1 MIKKILC
8 IAKQESR
15 TLTSKSSWAVRRRAF
30 RIWQHRPH
38 QVAPNDES
46 MHTCQSCNTEF
57 HGNYCPRCGQSANI
71 GRFSFRT
78 AILLFLDNWGIGN
91 RSFFLTI
98 RDLILRPGYLIRDY
112 VRGRQSAY
120 FPPFQMF
127 FLLATF
133 SLLVEQGL
141 NLQPTHHSSYR
152 EEELPTELVVNGKHI
167 NSEALKKM
175 KQVPDQIRNFNDANP
190 ALFSLLALMILSAP
204 LFLFFRRCPAI
215 PDLRFSEHL
224 IALVYASN
232 TYSIYQIISNLIPLD
247 ILSDILQF
255 VALLM
260 LFVALKQFTGY
271 SKRRLLWYMVL
282 TFFIFAFSVALI
294 AAAVIGIIYYVYKP

>member
-1 MIKKILC
+1 MKP
-8 IAKQESR
+8 
-15 TLTSKSSWAVRRRAF
+15 TVFTSKHSWAVRKRAF

-38 QVAPNDES
+38 QVAPNDEAS
-46 MHTCQSCNTEF
+46 HTCQSCGTEF
-57 HGNYCPRCGQSANI
+57 RGNYCPRCGQSASI

-91 RSFFLTI
+91 RSFFLTV
-98 RDLILRPGYLIRDY
+98 RDLLLRPGYLIRDY
-112 VRGRQSAY
+112 VRGCQSAY

-127 FLLATF
+127 FVLATF

-175 KQVPDQIRNFNDANP
+175 RRVPDQIRNFNDANP
-190 ALFSLLALMILSAP
+190 ALFSLLALMLLSAP
-204 LFLFFRRCPAI
+204 LYLFFRRCPAI

-224 IALVYASN
+224 IALVYTSN
-232 TYSIYQIISNLIPLD
+232 TYSLYSLLSDAIPFEH
-247 ILSDILQF
+247 LSDILQLI
-255 VALLM
+255 ALLM
-260 LFVALKQFTGY
+260 VFVALKQFTGY
-271 SKRRLLWYMVL
+271 SKRNQLWYMFL
-282 TFFIFAFSVALI
+282 TLLIFAFSVALI
-294 AAAVIGIIYYVYKP
+294 TTAVIGIIYYVYKP